1 MKLFILSF
9 LYFVSST
16 LAIPAPAPEPLPS
29 PTSPNILQASFELS
43 PSFDR
48 DQCCKVFRQLW
59 GTYFGGPRHC
69 DGACVCD
76 WLGTNI
82 ANASYGTPCAG
93 ANSDTPD
100 NNWSWCTDHCVPSY
114 SITLSLPLP
123 PWTSTSWP
131 PLTTAPN
138 PTSAGTRSA
147 MATPFDTLIS
157 KGNGIIPGVEA
168 TKTGRLGSIVTKA
181 PVVIERQ
188 TLDFGTGS
196 AVWETTLGFEVG
208 GPGETVTIPGIVTL
222 TFGG

>member
-1 MKLFILSF
+1 
-9 LYFVSST
+9 
-16 LAIPAPAPEPLPS
+16 
-29 PTSPNILQASFELS
+29 
-43 PSFDR
+43 
-48 DQCCKVFRQLW
+48 
-59 GTYFGGPRHC
+59 
-69 DGACVCD
+69 
-76 WLGTNI
+76 
-82 ANASYGTPCAG
+82 
-93 ANSDTPD
+93 
-100 NNWSWCTDHCVPSY
+100 
-114 SITLSLPLP
+114 
-123 PWTSTSWP
+123 
-131 PLTTAPN
+131 
-138 PTSAGTRSA
+138 